1 MNFEGMINK
10 EFLFL
15 YYRVPLHVPT
25 GIASFPHEIMAVLQ
39 SLASLYFRNI
49 TQFTY
54 MPRGGHFAAFEEP
67 QLMANDIKSFV
78 KAVEKG
84 FK

>member
-1 MNFEGMINK
+1 MINK

-15 YYRVPLHVPT
+15 YYRVPLYVPT
-25 GIASFPHEIMAVLQ
+25 GFAAFPHEIVASAQ
-39 SLASLYFRNI
+39 SLTSLFFRNI
-49 TQFTY
+49 IQFTY

-78 KAVEKG
+78 KAAEKVLQ
-84 FK
+84 KSSY